1 MSYYNQEEQQG
12 YQAYL
17 AEKDAEKFYSA
28 AEGMAEQLDKTYQD
42 MAELDE
48 KFQLSQHHVHC
59 LMRANNRLHL
69 TAFGVGMLAFL
80 AGFGICWLAFVR

>member
-12 YQAYL
+12 YQAFL

-28 AEGMAEQLDKTYQD
+28 AESMAEQLDKAYQD
-42 MAELDE
+42 MDELDE
-48 KFQLSQHHVHC
+48 KFQLSQHHLVQ
-59 LMRANNRLHL
+59 ANNRLHL
-69 TAFGVGMLAFL
+69 TAFGVGGLAFF